1 MSEITAEDKISI
13 VLKEYEALRK
23 EIDARTDATKNYGW
37 PVIAV
42 TFAAIVGWKPENID
56 FNIAVLL
63 APVIAMTIYALAAN
77 ANYSIDK
84 AREGLALVEDRIF
97 DISTPQVLI
106 CYESLKVKDWKDDAE
121 QWLHVGLLA
130 PIAYIIFEL
139 YLFIRLPKDS
149 WSKVKS
155 YPAAVFLL
163 LGVLIVP
170 LAIYLINTFMR
181 YRIRSHAPCTKLM
194 ESDSFKEIYKI
205 YKSCPEVHRH
215 Q

>member
-1 MSEITAEDKISI
+1 MSEMTAADKISI

-42 TFAAIVGWKPENID
+42 AFAAIVGWKAENID

-97 DISTPQVLI
+97 EISKPQVLI
-106 CYESLKVKDWKDDAE
+106 CYESLKLKDWKGDAE
-121 QWLHVGLLA
+121 QWLRVGLLA
-130 PIAYIIFEL
+130 PIVYISFEL
-139 YLFIRLPKDS
+139 YFFSLLPKDS

-155 YPAAVFLL
+155 YPAAVCLL
-163 LGVLIVP
+163 LGVLIAP
-170 LAIYLINTFMR
+170 LAIYSINTFRR
-181 YRIRSHAPCTKLM
+181 YRIRSHAPCTELM
-194 ESDSFKEIYKI
+194 NSCDFKKIYEI
-205 YKSCPEVHRH
+205 YKSCHEVHR
-215 Q
+215 QR